1 MPSRR
6 RKSWPEGW
14 WGRSGGH
21 LSGEGG
27 LESGGRISFPA
38 TIGED
43 SVHFAVGLAFDEV
56 LAPVSMRFACSKANE
71 NFETTI
77 FQVSLEGN
85 ESTTAFFLNLAE
97 ETDDLITVK

>member
-6 RKSWPEGW
+6 RKSWSEGW

-21 LSGEGG
+21 LSEEGG

-56 LAPVSMRFACSKANE
+56 LASVSMCFACSKANE
-71 NFETTI
+71 DFEAAI
-77 FQVSLEGN
+77 F
-85 ESTTAFFLNLAE
+85 
-97 ETDDLITVK
+97 